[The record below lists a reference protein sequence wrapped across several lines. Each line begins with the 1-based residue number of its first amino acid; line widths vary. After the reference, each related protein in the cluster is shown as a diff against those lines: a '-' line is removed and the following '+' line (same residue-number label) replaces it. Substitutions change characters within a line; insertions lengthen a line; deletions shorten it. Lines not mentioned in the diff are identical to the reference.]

1 MKPTNHAELT
11 NYAKLRQKIHNT
23 RDMID
28 GGLNRIMVT
37 DDAEEIRHLAYYLFH
52 DINELMQD
60 NHKRIAM
67 QNKNQKEKEG

>member
-1 MKPTNHAELT
+1 MKPTNHDELT

-28 GGLNRIMVT
+28 GSLNRIMVT
-37 DDAEEIRHLAYYLFH
+37 DDAEEIRHLAYYLFK

-67 QNKNQKEKEG
+67 QKELKK

>member
-28 GGLNRIMVT
+28 GCLNRIMVT
-37 DDAEEIRHLAYYLFH
+37 DDAEEIRHLAYYLFK

-67 QNKNQKEKEG
+67 QKELKK

>member
-28 GGLNRIMVT
+28 GELNRIMVT
-37 DDAEEIRHLAYYLFH
+37 DDAEEIKHLAYYLFKE
-52 DINELMQD
+52 INELMQD
-60 NHKRIAM
+60 NHKRIAI
-67 QNKNQKEKEG
+67 QKDLKK

>member
-1 MKPTNHAELT
+1 MKPTYAE
-11 NYAKLRQKIHNT
+11 LRQKIHNT

-37 DDAEEIRHLAYYLFH
+37 DDAEEIRHLAYYLFK

-60 NHKRIAM
+60 NHKRIAI
-67 QNKNQKEKEG
+67 QKELKK

>member
-28 GGLNRIMVT
+28 GSLNRIMVT
-37 DDAEEIRHLAYYLFH
+37 DDAEEIRHLAYYLFK

-67 QNKNQKEKEG
+67 QKELKK